1 MADIKKQKKSI
12 KDKKK
17 RDVLLSFGDKA
28 MEFGQKHAALIIASV
43 AAVVIG
49 IFVIVIMHHTA
60 VANEAK
66 ASDDLAAFKR
76 EMNAARTA
84 DAALLAADKLET
96 LRGANKGNK
105 TLYPNITYDY
115 ARCCYDAGI
124 YCGNA
129 ELLQRSIKA
138 CNDLLDNY
146 PRAQVTQMKDPETG
160 ENLVTRLRDNA
171 QKALDGLNAL
181 DTEVQWGDEDLP
193 PLEPETPGGPA
204 PVGEGT

>member
-12 KDKKK
+12 RDKKK

-28 MEFGQKHAALIIASV
+28 VEFGQKHAVLIIAV
-43 AAVVIG
+43 IAAVVIG

-66 ASDDLAAFKR
+66 ASDDLAAFKS

-84 DAALLAADKLET
+84 DAALLAADKMET
-96 LRGANKGNK
+96 LRAANKGK
-105 TLYPNITYDY
+105 KIYPLITFTY
-115 ARCCYDAGI
+115 ARSCDDAGI
-124 YCGNA
+124 DRGNV

-138 CNDLLDNY
+138 YNDLLDNY
-146 PRAQVTQMKDPETG
+146 PRADVTRMKDAETG
-160 ENLVTRLRDNA
+160 ENLVTRKRDNA
-171 QKALDGLNAL
+171 QKALDGLKAL
-181 DTEVQWGDEDLP
+181 DTEVEWGEEDLP

>member
-12 KDKKK
+12 RDKKK

-28 MEFGQKHAALIIASV
+28 VEFGQKHAALIIAV
-43 AAVVIG
+43 IAAVVIG

-66 ASDDLAAFKR
+66 ASDDLAAFKS
-76 EMNAARTA
+76 EMYAARTA
-84 DAALLAADKLET
+84 DAALLAADKMET
-96 LRGANKGNK
+96 LRAANKGKK
-105 TLYPNITYDY
+105 TYSLITFTY
-115 ARCCYDAGI
+115 ARSCDDAGI
-124 YCGNA
+124 YCGNV

-138 CNDLLDNY
+138 YNDLLDNH
-146 PRAQVTQMKDPETG
+146 PRADVTRMKDTETG
-160 ENLVTRLRDNA
+160 ENLVTRRRDNA
-171 QKALDGLNAL
+171 QKALEGLNAL
-181 DTEVQWGDEDLP
+181 DTEVEWGEEDLP